1 VIIKLISAVKRFVIF
16 IIWRRSART
25 NEESGDDGSEPRNLS
40 QPEMEVAGNQREETT
55 SGVPAAQQDLVQM
68 LLNFFLL

>member
-1 VIIKLISAVKRFVIF
+1 MRDYYINFSRKKFCNIL
-16 IIWRRSART
+16 RRSART

-40 QPEMEVAGNQREETT
+40 QPETEVTGNQREETT
-55 SGVPAAQQDLVQM
+55 SGIPAAQQDPVQM